1 MIRKAGARPPQ
12 WGFIAIHIAA
22 GDFRGARR
30 RLGELRGLLASPAMP
45 PPGMY
50 AALPHSELG
59 AAAHCAHS
67 AVPPAAVC
75 VLCYGT
81 SQKDSRAHVAA
92 AASPACRRQPG
103 ARRRQLRCAN
113 SIARC
118 DSGYEG
124 SGRSVGLV
132 LTPALLVSCLVHLLQ
147 TSMTTP
153 SCFGHHVQERV
164 RCKLQHELAITTSAA
179 GATLPRFK
187 NGASEAAS
195 ILHLRAHVGKRN
207 GRLFA
212 TSVAVPS
219 RTGSR
224 LRASE
229 RTSQRKEV

>member
-1 MIRKAGARPPQ
+1 MPHSRTASWVLPRTVHIVLCRQPPCVCYVTGLVRRTLGLTSPPPPAPPATPPGAR
-12 WGFIAIHIAA
+12 
-22 GDFRGARR
+22 
-30 RLGELRGLLASPAMP
+30 
-45 PPGMY
+45 
-50 AALPHSELG
+50 
-59 AAAHCAHS
+59 
-67 AVPPAAVC
+67 
-75 VLCYGT
+75 
-81 SQKDSRAHVAA
+81 
-92 AASPACRRQPG
+92 
-103 ARRRQLRCAN
+103 RRRQLRCAN